1 MYASSIKDAPRTPRY
16 AANPTKNKKCKTQKQ
31 NAAPFEPP
39 LGGEVRYP
47 DERHLQSKSTL
58 SPL

>member
-1 MYASSIKDAPRTPRY
+1 MYAPSIKDAPRTPRY
-16 AANPTKNKKCKTQKQ
+16 AANPTKSKKQKQ

-47 DERHLQSKSTL
+47 DKRHLQSKSTR